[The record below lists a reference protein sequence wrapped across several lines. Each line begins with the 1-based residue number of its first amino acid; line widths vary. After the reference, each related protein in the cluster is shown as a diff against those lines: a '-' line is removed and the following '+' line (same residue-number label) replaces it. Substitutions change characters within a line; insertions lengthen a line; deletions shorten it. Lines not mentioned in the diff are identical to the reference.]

1 MASSISG
8 KTMTVTIFES
18 VTLGNDDYS
27 NRTQFEIQNINEVS
41 KRILTVPTHQ
51 VSVLQLS
58 SSAAAGTY
66 SSSSLKYARFTNLDN
81 KNHVRLTFMSQSA
94 GVTKNKAV
102 FKLEPL
108 RTFVVTNDAYSGSGV
123 GTTFDAFQSYTDVK
137 AKADSSAVDLEI
149 YVAST

>member
-1 MASSISG
+1 MASSIT
-8 KTMTVTIFES
+8 KQKMTVTINE
-18 VTLGNDDYS
+18 TIELGNTDYS
-27 NRTQFEIQNINEVS
+27 NRTQFEIANINEVS

-58 SSAAAGTY
+58 SSNGAGTF
-66 SSSSLKYARFTNLDN
+66 SSGSLKYARFTNLDN

-108 RTFVVTNDAYSGSGV
+108 RTFVITNDAYSGSGV

-137 AKADSSAVDLEI
+137 AKSDTAECDLEI
-149 YVAST
+149 YVATT

>member
-1 MASSISG
+1 MASSISS
-8 KTMTVTIFES
+8 KTMTVTVFES

-27 NRTQFEIQNINEVS
+27 NRTQFEIPNINEVS

-51 VSVLQLS
+51 VSVLKLS
-58 SSAAAGTY
+58 SSAGAGTY
-66 SSSSLKYARFTNLDN
+66 SSGSLKYARFTNLDN
-81 KNHVRLTFMSQSA
+81 KNHVRLTFTSASA

-108 RTFVVTNDAYSGSGV
+108 RTFIVTNDAYSGSAI
-123 GTTFDAFQSYTDVK
+123 GTSFSAFQSYTDVK
-137 AKADSSAVDLEI
+137 AKADTAACDLEI